1 MNRYMTF
8 WPRFWAG
15 CIDGFAL
22 GVISMGVYFPLSL
35 LLGWPLPCPGTPT
48 PSARRTPAPTP
59 NSSGAVPRY
68 RNTTSR
74 QDAQPGR
81 FLEDR
86 LRRRTPAPRPPGC
99 GRCLRMSARHG
110 GGQPAIPGA

>member
-35 LLGWPLPCPGTPT
+35 LLGLAVALPRH
-48 PSARRTPAPTP
+48 ANAERT
-59 NSSGAVPRY
+59 
-68 RNTTSR
+68 
-74 QDAQPGR
+74 QDARAHPQLKRG
-81 FLEDR
+81 
-86 LRRRTPAPRPPGC
+86 G
-99 GRCLRMSARHG
+99 SAL
-110 GGQPAIPGA
+110 P